1 MPRNITATLALGL
14 ALSACRPPRDPIAST
29 APSATP
35 SATAGPLARSVSL
48 IEERFGLTLADPYRW
63 MEGDVNPEA
72 DAWIRAQGHHAEA
85 WLARVAGRAALRDQL
100 ERADHGRDD
109 VSDLRLAGG
118 RQFYLRRH
126 ADAELPA
133 LMVRE
138 ADGAVRAVATS
149 PTATTS
155 PIAIQSYAPSPDGR
169 RVAYNLTSG
178 GDERATIV
186 VVDVDRREVVRAGLG
201 PTWGDAPV
209 QWLPDSSGFFYVQ
222 LAEAVVGVDP
232 LLHSTVRLHVV
243 GAPAGSDRELLTGST
258 PGFALAAEE
267 FGQVT
272 TAPGSAWVVARAT
285 LPRSEERIAVA
296 PLAALTRGGAVPWR
310 VVATYEDEVA
320 PAFVHG
326 DRLYLLAWKGS
337 PNGRLLSVP
346 LASPDLATARLEL
359 AEDPEAVLTATSA
372 ARDGL
377 YYVRTRAGSSQL
389 GRVSWSG
396 ATTSIALPEP
406 GKIYGIETDPARDG
420 ATFYLSS
427 WIRPRQYYVY
437 APEAQAL
444 TPIELGARVPA
455 SEPRY
460 VVEQVEVRSGDGAA
474 VPMTILRRRDLP
486 RDGSPPA
493 ILVGYGAY
501 GISIDPWFEAES
513 LVWLER
519 GGVLA
524 YAHVRGG
531 GEKGRRWYVAGKGPH
546 KAKGVAD
553 FVACAEHLIAHGYT
567 RATRLAA
574 QGGSMGGLLV
584 GMAITTRPE
593 LFAAAHLRDGE
604 VNPLRMMHAANGA
617 AQQSELGDPE
627 TEAGYRQIAAMDPY
641 HHVRDGQ
648 RYPATIVT
656 VGLNDQRVAPWM
668 SAKLVA
674 RLRAARPDGAPV
686 LLRVDDRGGHGQG
699 ATRAQELALTADVW
713 SFFLAAAGEPGFA
726 PTPPLTDQGT
736 AR

>member
-1 MPRNITATLALGL
+1 MSPKPTLASAL
-14 ALSACRPPRDPIAST
+14 ALTLAACRPTHDATRPAT
-29 APSATP
+29 SALTDQ
-35 SATAGPLARSVSL
+35 AGPLARAEPFV
-48 IEERFGLTLADPYRW
+48 EERFGLALSDPYRW
-63 MEGDVNPEA
+63 MEGDANPEA
-72 DAWIRAQGHHAEA
+72 DAWIRAQGAHAEA
-85 WLARVAGRAALRDQL
+85 WLAKIPGRATL
-100 ERADHGRDD
+100 ADRLAHADD
-109 VSDLRLAGG
+109 RREEVSHLRLAGG
-118 RQFYLRRH
+118 RQFFFRRR
-126 ADAELPA
+126 ADAELPD

-138 ADGAVRAVATS
+138 ADGSNRVVATP
-149 PTATTS
+149 PTAEAS
-155 PIAIQSYAPSPDGR
+155 PVAIQSYAPSPDGHLL
-169 RVAYNLTSG
+169 AYNLTAG

-186 VVDVDRREVVRAGLG
+186 VVDVERGETMRAGLG

-209 QWLPDSSGFFYVQ
+209 QWLPDRSGFFYVQ
-222 LAEAVVGVDP
+222 LAASSPGVDP
-232 LLHSTVRLHVV
+232 LLNSTLRMHLL
-243 GAPAGSDRELLTGST
+243 GTPANADRDVLSGSSM
-258 PGFALAAEE
+258 GFALAPEE

-604 VNPLRMMHAANGA
+604 VNPLRMMHATNGA